1 MIDTSLSFSGL
12 QIMTHSNRSR
22 SRHPA
27 FKLVEWGSEMILIG
41 REFSRLPGRLSG
53 QHRSLMRMKAMPV
66 FVLRPFD
73 VDLDGIVATH
83 VGKEA
88 NTHLELAPCRSLR

>member
-53 QHRSLMRMKAMPV
+53 QHRSL
-66 FVLRPFD
+66 VLTW
-73 VDLDGIVATH
+73 VGSLTVWVGGGI
-83 VGKEA
+83 
-88 NTHLELAPCRSLR
+88 NIHLEGSAQRSQLADVLFKFWFKS